1 MKRFILSHIWPI
13 VFMPVILFSAF
24 LIYAY
29 EMDNYPSKKPVSNQH
44 EIVKK

>member
-13 VFMPVILFSAF
+13 CFMPVILFSIGYFIAF
-24 LIYAY
+24 
-29 EMDNYPSKKPVSNQH
+29 DRDCFPSKKPVSNQH